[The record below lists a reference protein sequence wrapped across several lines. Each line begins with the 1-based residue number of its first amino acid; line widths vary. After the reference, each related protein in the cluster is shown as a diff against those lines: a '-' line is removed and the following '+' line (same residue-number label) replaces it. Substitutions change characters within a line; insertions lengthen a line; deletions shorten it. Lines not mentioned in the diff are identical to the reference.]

1 MAFQDILA
9 AIDIVTGPDPAHSI
23 LAFSIVVGLFLLWLR
38 KQALARFYKAGIYV
52 AALASDALFASVK
65 LSLLWLA
72 GVASPFLALS
82 LFALLVNYF
91 WCAQQLDDIV
101 DKADPSLPECDY
113 VAAFRLMNSVDRD
126 RLSRMQL
133 TCLDKDRI
141 FCNIYLGNNGVA
153 KRMLENE
160 NLEPAFRHFALHIIA
175 DAACDRAWSQ
185 AELESAL
192 AEKTDKTDPFIT
204 VQLWHNRAISYVVN
218 GQFKVADDEFKKTY
232 REAKRLGVRN
242 KSFLLLL
249 FENAALNK
257 TKIGLPDGGVKE
269 GWGLIEECEKALAPI
284 GPNDFGQLF
293 NLRLLFMRQIGT
305 SIEDRN
311 KLYLVEVKN
320 TLSNASLSEQQR
332 VVAMASL
339 GRIAWSDG
347 LDPAPVLNFFAR
359 CDRFLC
365 VSDPDARYYAHKNLS
380 AMLSGLAVNDR
391 FPNTMAESVMRYFK
405 DGDAEHDLD
414 VMEDGLPPEAILRR
428 SQVLRERAA
437 LALMVGESVER
448 AVSYT
453 DEAIGL
459 LERSLQVMAALE
471 CRWQLARLTLYDKP
485 EVAKLQLSIAE
496 ERLAALN
503 KQPSLGY
510 PYFEMSLCYALLGM
524 RAECKGAY
532 ERAAGFETPMGQYA
546 PGVRINRTAAT
557 FCARFYMLTE
567 MLGNPEEVCPLLKTR
582 EGRAWLSRYPKVS
595 SLSKTLL
602 CGKFLGN
609 GDFVPAMTR
618 LFLDETGKLYA
629 ETWLVV
635 QEIGL
640 AFDLDSRKPG
650 EEYGLVFE
658 IQRHPLIADGDALAR
673 VAARR
678 GHTVLDARLNQ
689 CNKDLLGA
697 DDATAV
703 FDVLDALGILTEGRV
718 PTLEDIMK
726 SYLESCVDV
735 PAGGWD
741 ASAEG

>member
-113 VAAFRLMNSVDRD
+113 VAAFRLMNAVDRD

-175 DAACDRAWSQ
+175 DAACDRAGSQ

-320 TLSNASLSEQQR
+320 TLSNASFSEQQR

-391 FPNTMAESVMRYFK
+391 FPNTLAESVMRYFK

-524 RAECKGAY
+524 RAECRVAY
-532 ERAAGFETPMGQYA
+532 ERAAGFETPMGHYA
-546 PGVRINRTAAT
+546 PGIRINRTAA
-557 FCARFYMLTE
+557 FCARFYILTE

-602 CGKFLGN
+602 CGKFLGY

-618 LFLDETGKLYA
+618 LFLDEAGKLYA

-703 FDVLDALGILTEGRV
+703 FDVLDALGILAEGRV

-735 PAGGWD
+735 PASG
-741 ASAEG
+741 

>member
-175 DAACDRAWSQ
+175 DAACDRAGSQ

-391 FPNTMAESVMRYFK
+391 FPNTLAESVMRYFK

-524 RAECKGAY
+524 RAECRVAY
-532 ERAAGFETPMGQYA
+532 ERAAGFETPMGHYA
-546 PGVRINRTAAT
+546 PGIRINRTAAA
-557 FCARFYMLTE
+557 FEL
-567 MLGNPEEVCPLLKTR
+567 PPISWTR
-582 EGRAWLSRYPKVS
+582 EMGGFLCVS
-595 SLSKTLL
+595 T
-602 CGKFLGN
+602 
-609 GDFVPAMTR
+609 
-618 LFLDETGKLYA
+618 
-629 ETWLVV
+629 
-635 QEIGL
+635 
-640 AFDLDSRKPG
+640 
-650 EEYGLVFE
+650 
-658 IQRHPLIADGDALAR
+658 
-673 VAARR
+673 
-678 GHTVLDARLNQ
+678 
-689 CNKDLLGA
+689 
-697 DDATAV
+697 
-703 FDVLDALGILTEGRV
+703 
-718 PTLEDIMK
+718 
-726 SYLESCVDV
+726 
-735 PAGGWD
+735 
-741 ASAEG
+741 

>member
-113 VAAFRLMNSVDRD
+113 VAAFRLMNAVDRD

-175 DAACDRAWSQ
+175 DAACDRAGSQ

-391 FPNTMAESVMRYFK
+391 FPNTLAESVMRYFK

-524 RAECKGAY
+524 RAECRVAY
-532 ERAAGFETPMGQYA
+532 ERAAGFETPMGHYA
-546 PGVRINRTAAT
+546 PGIRINRTAA
-557 FCARFYMLTE
+557 FCARFYILTE

-602 CGKFLGN
+602 CGKFLGY

-618 LFLDETGKLYA
+618 LFLDEAGKLYA

-703 FDVLDALGILTEGRV
+703 FDVLDALGILAEGRV

-735 PAGGWD
+735 PASG
-741 ASAEG
+741 

>member
-9 AIDIVTGPDPAHSI
+9 ALDIVTGPDPAHSI

-175 DAACDRAWSQ
+175 DAACDRAGSQ

-391 FPNTMAESVMRYFK
+391 FPNTLAESVMRYFK

-524 RAECKGAY
+524 RAECRVAY
-532 ERAAGFETPMGQYA
+532 ERAAGFETPMGHYA
-546 PGVRINRTAAT
+546 PGIRINRTAA
-557 FCARFYMLTE
+557 FCARFYILTE

-582 EGRAWLSRYPKVS
+582 EGRAWMSRYPKVS

-602 CGKFLGN
+602 CGKFLGY

-618 LFLDETGKLYA
+618 LFLDEAGKLYA

-703 FDVLDALGILTEGRV
+703 FDVLDALGILAEGRV

-735 PAGGWD
+735 PAGG
-741 ASAEG
+741 

>member
-175 DAACDRAWSQ
+175 DAACDRAGSQ

-391 FPNTMAESVMRYFK
+391 FPNTLAESVMRYFK

-524 RAECKGAY
+524 RAECRVAY
-532 ERAAGFETPMGQYA
+532 ERAAGFETPMGHYA
-546 PGVRINRTAAT
+546 PGIRINRTAA
-557 FCARFYMLTE
+557 FCARFYILTE

-602 CGKFLGN
+602 CGKFLGY

-618 LFLDETGKLYA
+618 LFLDEAGKLYA

-703 FDVLDALGILTEGRV
+703 FDVLDALGILAEGRV

-735 PAGGWD
+735 PAGG
-741 ASAEG
+741 

>member
-113 VAAFRLMNSVDRD
+113 VAAFRLMNAVDRD

-175 DAACDRAWSQ
+175 DAACDRAGSQ

-332 VVAMASL
+332 AVAMASL

-391 FPNTMAESVMRYFK
+391 FPNTLAESVMRYFK

-524 RAECKGAY
+524 RAECRVAY
-532 ERAAGFETPMGQYA
+532 ERAAGFETPMGHYA
-546 PGVRINRTAAT
+546 PGIRINRTAA
-557 FCARFYMLTE
+557 FCARFYILTE

-602 CGKFLGN
+602 CGKFLGY

-618 LFLDETGKLYA
+618 LFLDEAGKLYA

-703 FDVLDALGILTEGRV
+703 FDVLDALGILAEGRV

-735 PAGGWD
+735 PASG
-741 ASAEG
+741 

>member
-1 MAFQDILA
+1 
-9 AIDIVTGPDPAHSI
+9 
-23 LAFSIVVGLFLLWLR
+23 
-38 KQALARFYKAGIYV
+38 
-52 AALASDALFASVK
+52 
-65 LSLLWLA
+65 
-72 GVASPFLALS
+72 
-82 LFALLVNYF
+82 
-91 WCAQQLDDIV
+91 
-101 DKADPSLPECDY
+101 
-113 VAAFRLMNSVDRD
+113 
-126 RLSRMQL
+126 
-133 TCLDKDRI
+133 
-141 FCNIYLGNNGVA
+141 
-153 KRMLENE
+153 
-160 NLEPAFRHFALHIIA
+160 
-175 DAACDRAWSQ
+175 
-185 AELESAL
+185 
-192 AEKTDKTDPFIT
+192 
-204 VQLWHNRAISYVVN
+204 
-218 GQFKVADDEFKKTY
+218 
-232 REAKRLGVRN
+232 
-242 KSFLLLL
+242 
-249 FENAALNK
+249 
-257 TKIGLPDGGVKE
+257 
-269 GWGLIEECEKALAPI
+269 
-284 GPNDFGQLF
+284 
-293 NLRLLFMRQIGT
+293 
-305 SIEDRN
+305 
-311 KLYLVEVKN
+311 
-320 TLSNASLSEQQR
+320 
-332 VVAMASL
+332 
-339 GRIAWSDG
+339 
-347 LDPAPVLNFFAR
+347 
-359 CDRFLC
+359 
-365 VSDPDARYYAHKNLS
+365 
-380 AMLSGLAVNDR
+380 MLSGLAVNDC
-391 FPNTMAESVMRYFK
+391 FPNTLAESVMRYFK

-459 LERSLQVMAALE
+459 LERSLQDMAALE

-524 RAECKGAY
+524 RAECRVAY
-532 ERAAGFETPMGQYA
+532 ERAAGFETPMGHYA
-546 PGVRINRTAAT
+546 PGIRINRTAAA
-557 FCARFYMLTE
+557 FCARFYILTE

-602 CGKFLGN
+602 CGKFLGY

-618 LFLDETGKLYA
+618 LFLDEAGKLYA

-703 FDVLDALGILTEGRV
+703 FDVLDALGILAEGRV

-735 PAGGWD
+735 PAGG
-741 ASAEG
+741 

>member
-175 DAACDRAWSQ
+175 DAACDRAGSQ

-391 FPNTMAESVMRYFK
+391 FPNTLAESVMRYFK

-428 SQVLRERAA
+428 SQVLRERTA

-524 RAECKGAY
+524 RAECRVAY
-532 ERAAGFETPMGQYA
+532 ERAAGFETPMGHYA
-546 PGVRINRTAAT
+546 PGIRINRTAA
-557 FCARFYMLTE
+557 FCARFYILTE

-602 CGKFLGN
+602 CGKFLGY

-618 LFLDETGKLYA
+618 LFLDEAGKLYA

-697 DDATAV
+697 DGATAV
-703 FDVLDALGILTEGRV
+703 FDVLDALGILAEGRV

-735 PAGGWD
+735 PAGG
-741 ASAEG
+741 

>member
-1 MAFQDILA
+1 MAEI
-9 AIDIVTGPDPAHSI
+9 S
-23 LAFSIVVGLFLLWLR
+23 
-38 KQALARFYKAGIYV
+38 
-52 AALASDALFASVK
+52 
-65 LSLLWLA
+65 
-72 GVASPFLALS
+72 
-82 LFALLVNYF
+82 
-91 WCAQQLDDIV
+91 
-101 DKADPSLPECDY
+101 
-113 VAAFRLMNSVDRD
+113 
-126 RLSRMQL
+126 
-133 TCLDKDRI
+133 
-141 FCNIYLGNNGVA
+141 
-153 KRMLENE
+153 
-160 NLEPAFRHFALHIIA
+160 
-175 DAACDRAWSQ
+175 
-185 AELESAL
+185 
-192 AEKTDKTDPFIT
+192 DKTDPFIK
-204 VQLWHNRAISYVVN
+204 VQLWHNRAVGYIVN

-249 FENAALNK
+249 FENATLNK
-257 TKIGLPDGGVKE
+257 TKIGLPDGGIEE

-293 NLRLLFMRQIGT
+293 NLRLLFMRQIGA

-311 KLYLVEVKN
+311 KLYLAEVES

-339 GRIAWSDG
+339 GRIAWADG
-347 LDPAPVLNFFAR
+347 LDPAPVLNFFEG

-365 VSDPDARYYAHKNLS
+365 VSDPDARYYAHMNLR
-380 AMLSGLAVNDR
+380 AMLSGLAVDDR
-391 FPNTMAESVMRYFK
+391 SLNTLAESVMRYFK

-437 LALMVGESVER
+437 LALMVGENVER

-459 LERSLQVMAALE
+459 LEGSLQVMAALE

-485 EVAKLQLSIAE
+485 EVAKMQLSIAE
-496 ERLAALN
+496 ERLATLN

-510 PYFEMSLCYALLGM
+510 PYLEMSLCYALLGM
-524 RAECKGAY
+524 RAECRGAY
-532 ERAAGFETPMGQYA
+532 ERAAGFETPMSHYA
-546 PGVRINRTAAT
+546 PGIRINITAAA

-602 CGKFLGN
+602 CGKFLGY
-609 GDFVPAMTR
+609 GDVVPAMTR
-618 LFLDETGKLYA
+618 LFLDEAGKLYA

-650 EEYGLVFE
+650 EEYGLVVE
-658 IQRHPLIADGDALAR
+658 IQRHPLVADDDALAR
-673 VAARR
+673 VAVQH
-678 GHTVLDARLNQ
+678 GYTVLGARLDL
-689 CNKDLLGA
+689 CNEDLLGV
-697 DDATAV
+697 DDAAAV
-703 FDVLDALGILTEGRV
+703 FDVLDALGILAEGRV

-735 PAGGWD
+735 PAGGWGTF
-741 ASAEG
+741 AER

>member
-133 TCLDKDRI
+133 TCLDKDRF

-175 DAACDRAWSQ
+175 DAACDRAGSQ

-391 FPNTMAESVMRYFK
+391 FPNTLAESVMRYFK

-459 LERSLQVMAALE
+459 LERSLQDMAALE
-471 CRWQLARLTLYDKP
+471 CRWQLARLTLY
-485 EVAKLQLSIAE
+485 
-496 ERLAALN
+496 
-503 KQPSLGY
+503 
-510 PYFEMSLCYALLGM
+510 
-524 RAECKGAY
+524 
-532 ERAAGFETPMGQYA
+532 
-546 PGVRINRTAAT
+546 
-557 FCARFYMLTE
+557 
-567 MLGNPEEVCPLLKTR
+567 
-582 EGRAWLSRYPKVS
+582 
-595 SLSKTLL
+595 
-602 CGKFLGN
+602 
-609 GDFVPAMTR
+609 
-618 LFLDETGKLYA
+618 
-629 ETWLVV
+629 
-635 QEIGL
+635 
-640 AFDLDSRKPG
+640 
-650 EEYGLVFE
+650 
-658 IQRHPLIADGDALAR
+658 
-673 VAARR
+673 
-678 GHTVLDARLNQ
+678 
-689 CNKDLLGA
+689 
-697 DDATAV
+697 
-703 FDVLDALGILTEGRV
+703 
-718 PTLEDIMK
+718 
-726 SYLESCVDV
+726 
-735 PAGGWD
+735 
-741 ASAEG
+741 

>member
-175 DAACDRAWSQ
+175 DAACDRAGSQ

-391 FPNTMAESVMRYFK
+391 FPNTLAESVMRYFK

-524 RAECKGAY
+524 RAECRVAY
-532 ERAAGFETPMGQYA
+532 ERAAGFETPMGHYA
-546 PGVRINRTAAT
+546 PGIRINRTAA
-557 FCARFYMLTE
+557 FCARFYILTE

-582 EGRAWLSRYPKVS
+582 EGRAWMSRYPKVS

-602 CGKFLGN
+602 CGKFLGY

-618 LFLDETGKLYA
+618 LFLDEAGKLYA

-703 FDVLDALGILTEGRV
+703 FDVLDALGILAEGRV

-735 PAGGWD
+735 PAGG
-741 ASAEG
+741 

>member
-175 DAACDRAWSQ
+175 DAACDRAGSQ

-391 FPNTMAESVMRYFK
+391 FPNTLAESVMRYFK

-524 RAECKGAY
+524 RAECRVAY
-532 ERAAGFETPMGQYA
+532 ERAAGFETPMGHYA
-546 PGVRINRTAAT
+546 PGIRINRTAA
-557 FCARFYMLTE
+557 FCARFYILTE

-602 CGKFLGN
+602 CGKFLGY

-618 LFLDETGKLYA
+618 LFLDEAGLYA

-703 FDVLDALGILTEGRV
+703 FDVLDALGILAEGRV

-735 PAGGWD
+735 PASG
-741 ASAEG
+741 

>member
-141 FCNIYLGNNGVA
+141 FCNIYLGNNDVA

-175 DAACDRAWSQ
+175 DAACDRAGSQ

-391 FPNTMAESVMRYFK
+391 FPNTLAESVMRYFK

-428 SQVLRERAA
+428 SQVLPERAA

-524 RAECKGAY
+524 RAECRVAY
-532 ERAAGFETPMGQYA
+532 ERAAGFETPMGHYA
-546 PGVRINRTAAT
+546 PGIRINRTAA
-557 FCARFYMLTE
+557 FCARFYILTE

-602 CGKFLGN
+602 CGKFLGY

-618 LFLDETGKLYA
+618 LFLDEAGKLYA

-703 FDVLDALGILTEGRV
+703 FDVLDALGILAEGRV

-735 PAGGWD
+735 PASG
-741 ASAEG
+741 

>member
-133 TCLDKDRI
+133 TCLDKDRF

-175 DAACDRAWSQ
+175 DAACDRAGSQ

-269 GWGLIEECEKALAPI
+269 GWALIEECEKALAPI

-391 FPNTMAESVMRYFK
+391 FPNTLAESVMRYFK

-459 LERSLQVMAALE
+459 LERSLQDMAALE

-524 RAECKGAY
+524 RAECRVAY
-532 ERAAGFETPMGQYA
+532 ERAAGFETPMGHYA
-546 PGVRINRTAAT
+546 PGIRINRTAAA
-557 FCARFYMLTE
+557 FCARFYILTV
-567 MLGNPEEVCPLLKTR
+567 MLGKLEEVCPLLKTR

-602 CGKFLGN
+602 CGKFLGY

-618 LFLDETGKLYA
+618 LVLDEAGKLYA
-629 ETWLVV
+629 ATWLVV

-658 IQRHPLIADGDALAR
+658 IQMHPLIADGDALAR

-703 FDVLDALGILTEGRV
+703 FDVLDAVGILAEGRV

-735 PAGGWD
+735 PAGG
-741 ASAEG
+741 

>member
-175 DAACDRAWSQ
+175 DAACDRAGSQ

-218 GQFKVADDEFKKTY
+218 GQLKVADDEFKKTY

-320 TLSNASLSEQQR
+320 TFSNASLSEQQR

-347 LDPAPVLNFFAR
+347 LDLAPVLNFFAR

-391 FPNTMAESVMRYFK
+391 FPNTLAESVMRYFK

-428 SQVLRERAA
+428 SQVLRERTA

-524 RAECKGAY
+524 RAECRVAY
-532 ERAAGFETPMGQYA
+532 ERAAGFETPMGHYA
-546 PGVRINRTAAT
+546 PGIRINKTAAA
-557 FCARFYMLTE
+557 FCARFYILTE

-602 CGKFLGN
+602 CGKLLGY

-618 LFLDETGKLYA
+618 LFLDEAGKLYA

-703 FDVLDALGILTEGRV
+703 FDVLDALGILAEGRV

-735 PAGGWD
+735 PAGG
-741 ASAEG
+741 

>member
-175 DAACDRAWSQ
+175 DAACDRAGSQ

-391 FPNTMAESVMRYFK
+391 FPNTLAESVMRYFK

-524 RAECKGAY
+524 RAECRVAY
-532 ERAAGFETPMGQYA
+532 ERAAGFETPMGHYA
-546 PGVRINRTAAT
+546 PGIRINRTAA
-557 FCARFYMLTE
+557 FCARFYILTE

-582 EGRAWLSRYPKVS
+582 EGRAWMSRYPKVS

-602 CGKFLGN
+602 CGKFLGY

-618 LFLDETGKLYA
+618 LFLDEAGKLYA

-703 FDVLDALGILTEGRV
+703 FDVLDALGILAEGRV
-718 PTLEDIMK
+718 PTLEDIKK

-735 PAGGWD
+735 PAGG
-741 ASAEG
+741 

>member
-113 VAAFRLMNSVDRD
+113 VAAFRLMNAVDRD

-175 DAACDRAWSQ
+175 DAACDRAGSQ

-269 GWGLIEECEKALAPI
+269 GWGMIEECEKALAPI

-391 FPNTMAESVMRYFK
+391 FPNTLAESVMRYFK

-524 RAECKGAY
+524 RAECRVAY
-532 ERAAGFETPMGQYA
+532 ERAAGFETPMGHYA
-546 PGVRINRTAAT
+546 PGIRINRTAA
-557 FCARFYMLTE
+557 FCARFYILTE

-602 CGKFLGN
+602 CGKFLGY

-618 LFLDETGKLYA
+618 LFLDEAGKLYA

-703 FDVLDALGILTEGRV
+703 FDVLDALGILAEGRV

-735 PAGGWD
+735 PASG
-741 ASAEG
+741 

>member
-113 VAAFRLMNSVDRD
+113 VAAFRLMNAVDRD

-175 DAACDRAWSQ
+175 DAACDRAGSQ

-391 FPNTMAESVMRYFK
+391 FPNTLAESVMRYFK

-485 EVAKLQLSIAE
+485 EVAKFQLSIAE

-524 RAECKGAY
+524 RAECRVAY
-532 ERAAGFETPMGQYA
+532 ERAAGFETPMGHYA
-546 PGVRINRTAAT
+546 PGIRINRTAA
-557 FCARFYMLTE
+557 FCARFYILTE

-602 CGKFLGN
+602 CGKFLGY

-618 LFLDETGKLYA
+618 LFLDEAGKLYA

-703 FDVLDALGILTEGRV
+703 FDVLDALGILAEGRV

-735 PAGGWD
+735 PASG
-741 ASAEG
+741 

>member
-175 DAACDRAWSQ
+175 DAACDRAGSQ

-391 FPNTMAESVMRYFK
+391 FPNTLAESVMRYFK

-428 SQVLRERAA
+428 SQVLPERAA
-437 LALMVGESVER
+437 LALMVGESVEH

-524 RAECKGAY
+524 RAECRVAY
-532 ERAAGFETPMGQYA
+532 ERAAGFETPMGHYA
-546 PGVRINRTAAT
+546 PGIRINRTAA
-557 FCARFYMLTE
+557 FCARFYILTE

-602 CGKFLGN
+602 CGKFLGY

-618 LFLDETGKLYA
+618 LFLDEAGKLYA

-703 FDVLDALGILTEGRV
+703 FDVLDALGILAEGRV

-735 PAGGWD
+735 PASG
-741 ASAEG
+741 

>member
-175 DAACDRAWSQ
+175 DAACDRAGSQ

-380 AMLSGLAVNDR
+380 AVLSGLAVNDR
-391 FPNTMAESVMRYFK
+391 FPNTLAESVMRDFK

-524 RAECKGAY
+524 RAECRVAY
-532 ERAAGFETPMGQYA
+532 ERAAGFETPMGHYA
-546 PGVRINRTAAT
+546 PGIRINRTAA
-557 FCARFYMLTE
+557 FCARFYILTE

-602 CGKFLGN
+602 CGKFLGY

-618 LFLDETGKLYA
+618 LFLDEAGKLYA

-703 FDVLDALGILTEGRV
+703 FDVLDALGILAEGRV

-735 PAGGWD
+735 PAGG
-741 ASAEG
+741 

>member
-175 DAACDRAWSQ
+175 DAACDRAGSQ

-218 GQFKVADDEFKKTY
+218 GQLKVADDEFKKTY

-320 TLSNASLSEQQR
+320 TFSNASLSEQQR

-391 FPNTMAESVMRYFK
+391 FPNTLAESVMRYFK

-428 SQVLRERAA
+428 SQVLRERTA

-524 RAECKGAY
+524 RAECRVAY
-532 ERAAGFETPMGQYA
+532 ERAAGFETPMGHYA
-546 PGVRINRTAAT
+546 PGIRINRTAA
-557 FCARFYMLTE
+557 FCARFYILTE

-602 CGKFLGN
+602 CGKFLGY

-618 LFLDETGKLYA
+618 LFLDEAGKLYA

-703 FDVLDALGILTEGRV
+703 FDVLDALGILAEGRV

-735 PAGGWD
+735 PAGG
-741 ASAEG
+741 

>member
-133 TCLDKDRI
+133 TCLDKDRF

-175 DAACDRAWSQ
+175 DAACDRAGSQ

-391 FPNTMAESVMRYFK
+391 FPNTLAESVMRYFK

-459 LERSLQVMAALE
+459 LERSLQDMAALE

-524 RAECKGAY
+524 RAECRVAY
-532 ERAAGFETPMGQYA
+532 ERAAGFETPMGHYA
-546 PGVRINRTAAT
+546 PGIRINRTAA
-557 FCARFYMLTE
+557 FCARFYILTE

-602 CGKFLGN
+602 CGKFLGY

-618 LFLDETGKLYA
+618 LFLDEAGKLYA

-703 FDVLDALGILTEGRV
+703 FDVLDALGILAEGRV

-735 PAGGWD
+735 PAGG
-741 ASAEG
+741 

>member
-9 AIDIVTGPDPAHSI
+9 AIDIVTGPDQAHSI

-175 DAACDRAWSQ
+175 DAACDRAGSQ

-391 FPNTMAESVMRYFK
+391 FPNTLAESVMRYFK

-524 RAECKGAY
+524 RAECRVAY
-532 ERAAGFETPMGQYA
+532 ERAAGFETPMGHYA
-546 PGVRINRTAAT
+546 PGIRINRTAA
-557 FCARFYMLTE
+557 FCARFYILTE

-602 CGKFLGN
+602 CGKFLGY

-618 LFLDETGKLYA
+618 LFLDEAGKLYA

-703 FDVLDALGILTEGRV
+703 FDVLDALGILAEGRV

-735 PAGGWD
+735 PASG
-741 ASAEG
+741 

>member
-1 MAFQDILA
+1 MAFQDVLA

-133 TCLDKDRI
+133 TCLDKDRF

-175 DAACDRAWSQ
+175 DAACDRAGSQ

-391 FPNTMAESVMRYFK
+391 FPNTLAESVMRYFK

-459 LERSLQVMAALE
+459 LERSLQDMAALE

-524 RAECKGAY
+524 RAECRVAY
-532 ERAAGFETPMGQYA
+532 ERAAGFETPMGHYA
-546 PGVRINRTAAT
+546 PGIRINRTAA
-557 FCARFYMLTE
+557 FCARFYILTE

-602 CGKFLGN
+602 CGKFLGY

-618 LFLDETGKLYA
+618 LFLDEAGKLYA

-640 AFDLDSRKPG
+640 AFDLDSKKPG

-703 FDVLDALGILTEGRV
+703 FDVLDALGILAEGRV

-735 PAGGWD
+735 PAGG
-741 ASAEG
+741 

>member
-101 DKADPSLPECDY
+101 DKADPFLPECDY

-175 DAACDRAWSQ
+175 DAACDRAGSQ

-391 FPNTMAESVMRYFK
+391 FPNTLAESVMRYFK

-524 RAECKGAY
+524 RAECRVAY
-532 ERAAGFETPMGQYA
+532 ERAAGFETPMGHYA
-546 PGVRINRTAAT
+546 PGIRINRTAA
-557 FCARFYMLTE
+557 FCARFYILTE

-602 CGKFLGN
+602 CGKFLGY

-618 LFLDETGKLYA
+618 LFLDEAGKLYA

-703 FDVLDALGILTEGRV
+703 FDVLDALGILAEGRV

-735 PAGGWD
+735 PASG
-741 ASAEG
+741 

>member
-113 VAAFRLMNSVDRD
+113 VAAFRLMNAVDRD

-160 NLEPAFRHFALHIIA
+160 NLEPAFRHFVLHIIA
-175 DAACDRAWSQ
+175 DAACDRAGSQ

-391 FPNTMAESVMRYFK
+391 FPNTLAESVMRYFK

-524 RAECKGAY
+524 RAECRVAY
-532 ERAAGFETPMGQYA
+532 ERAAGFETPMGHYA
-546 PGVRINRTAAT
+546 PGIRINRTAA
-557 FCARFYMLTE
+557 FCARFYILTE

-602 CGKFLGN
+602 CGKFLGY

-618 LFLDETGKLYA
+618 LFLDEAGKLYA

-703 FDVLDALGILTEGRV
+703 FDVLDALGILAEGRV

-735 PAGGWD
+735 PASG
-741 ASAEG
+741 

>member
-113 VAAFRLMNSVDRD
+113 VAAFRLMNAVDRD

-175 DAACDRAWSQ
+175 DAACDRAGSQ

-391 FPNTMAESVMRYFK
+391 FPNTLAESVMRYFK

-524 RAECKGAY
+524 RAECRVAY
-532 ERAAGFETPMGQYA
+532 ERAAGFETPMGHYA
-546 PGVRINRTAAT
+546 PGIRINRTAA
-557 FCARFYMLTE
+557 FCARFYILTE

-602 CGKFLGN
+602 CGKFLGY

-618 LFLDETGKLYA
+618 LFLDAAGKLYA

-703 FDVLDALGILTEGRV
+703 FDVLDALGILAEGRV

-735 PAGGWD
+735 PASG
-741 ASAEG
+741 

>member
-9 AIDIVTGPDPAHSI
+9 AFDIVTGPDPAHSI

-141 FCNIYLGNNGVA
+141 ICNIYLGNNGVA

-175 DAACDRAWSQ
+175 DAACDRAGSQ

-257 TKIGLPDGGVKE
+257 TKIGLPDGGVNE

-391 FPNTMAESVMRYFK
+391 FPNTLAESVMRYFK

-428 SQVLRERAA
+428 SQVLRERTA

-524 RAECKGAY
+524 RAECRVAY
-532 ERAAGFETPMGQYA
+532 ERAAGFETPMGHYA
-546 PGVRINRTAAT
+546 PGIRINRTAA
-557 FCARFYMLTE
+557 FCARFYILTE

-602 CGKFLGN
+602 CGKFLGY

-618 LFLDETGKLYA
+618 LFLDEAGKLYA

-703 FDVLDALGILTEGRV
+703 FDVLDALGILAEGRV

-735 PAGGWD
+735 PAGG
-741 ASAEG
+741 

>member
-133 TCLDKDRI
+133 TCLDKDRF

-175 DAACDRAWSQ
+175 DAACDRAGSQ

-391 FPNTMAESVMRYFK
+391 FPNTLAESVMRYFK

-459 LERSLQVMAALE
+459 LERSLQDMAALE

-524 RAECKGAY
+524 RAECRVAY
-532 ERAAGFETPMGQYA
+532 ERAAGFETPMGHYA
-546 PGVRINRTAAT
+546 PGIRINRTAA
-557 FCARFYMLTE
+557 FCARFYILTE

-602 CGKFLGN
+602 CGKFLGY

-618 LFLDETGKLYA
+618 LFLDEAGKLYA

-640 AFDLDSRKPG
+640 AFGLDSRKPG

-703 FDVLDALGILTEGRV
+703 FDVLDALGILAEGRV

-735 PAGGWD
+735 PAGG
-741 ASAEG
+741 

>member
-1 MAFQDILA
+1 M
-9 AIDIVTGPDPAHSI
+9 
-23 LAFSIVVGLFLLWLR
+23 LWLR

-133 TCLDKDRI
+133 TCLDKDRF

-175 DAACDRAWSQ
+175 DAACDRAGSQ

-192 AEKTDKTDPFIT
+192 ADKTDKTDPFIT

-320 TLSNASLSEQQR
+320 TLSNASLFEQQR

-391 FPNTMAESVMRYFK
+391 FPNTLAESVMRYFK

-459 LERSLQVMAALE
+459 LERSLQDMAALE

-524 RAECKGAY
+524 RAECRVAY
-532 ERAAGFETPMGQYA
+532 ERAAGFETPMGHYA
-546 PGVRINRTAAT
+546 PGIRINRTAA
-557 FCARFYMLTE
+557 FCARFYILTE

-602 CGKFLGN
+602 CGKFLGY

-618 LFLDETGKLYA
+618 LFLDEAGKLYA

-697 DDATAV
+697 DDATAA
-703 FDVLDALGILTEGRV
+703 FDVLDALGILAEGRV

-735 PAGGWD
+735 PAGG
-741 ASAEG
+741 

>member
-175 DAACDRAWSQ
+175 DAACDRAGSQ

-311 KLYLVEVKN
+311 KLYLVEAKN

-391 FPNTMAESVMRYFK
+391 FPNTLAESVMRYFK

-503 KQPSLGY
+503 KQPSLG
-510 PYFEMSLCYALLGM
+510 
-524 RAECKGAY
+524 
-532 ERAAGFETPMGQYA
+532 
-546 PGVRINRTAAT
+546 
-557 FCARFYMLTE
+557 
-567 MLGNPEEVCPLLKTR
+567 
-582 EGRAWLSRYPKVS
+582 
-595 SLSKTLL
+595 
-602 CGKFLGN
+602 
-609 GDFVPAMTR
+609 
-618 LFLDETGKLYA
+618 
-629 ETWLVV
+629 
-635 QEIGL
+635 
-640 AFDLDSRKPG
+640 
-650 EEYGLVFE
+650 
-658 IQRHPLIADGDALAR
+658 
-673 VAARR
+673 
-678 GHTVLDARLNQ
+678 
-689 CNKDLLGA
+689 
-697 DDATAV
+697 
-703 FDVLDALGILTEGRV
+703 
-718 PTLEDIMK
+718 
-726 SYLESCVDV
+726 
-735 PAGGWD
+735 
-741 ASAEG
+741 

>member
-101 DKADPSLPECDY
+101 DKADSSLPECDY

-175 DAACDRAWSQ
+175 DAACDRAGSQ

-332 VVAMASL
+332 VVAMANL

-391 FPNTMAESVMRYFK
+391 FPNTLAESVMRYFK

-524 RAECKGAY
+524 RAECRVAY
-532 ERAAGFETPMGQYA
+532 ERAAGFETPMGHYA
-546 PGVRINRTAAT
+546 PGIRINRTAA
-557 FCARFYMLTE
+557 FCARFYILTE

-602 CGKFLGN
+602 CGKFLGY

-618 LFLDETGKLYA
+618 LFLDEAGKLYA

-703 FDVLDALGILTEGRV
+703 FDVLDALGILAEGRV

-735 PAGGWD
+735 PAGG
-741 ASAEG
+741 

>member
-175 DAACDRAWSQ
+175 DAACDRAGSQ

-391 FPNTMAESVMRYFK
+391 FPNTLAESVMRYFK

-524 RAECKGAY
+524 RAECRVAY
-532 ERAAGFETPMGQYA
+532 ERAAGFETPMGHYA
-546 PGVRINRTAAT
+546 PGIRINRTAA
-557 FCARFYMLTE
+557 FCARFYILTE

-602 CGKFLGN
+602 CGKFLGY

-618 LFLDETGKLYA
+618 LFLDEAGKLHA

-703 FDVLDALGILTEGRV
+703 FDVLDALGILAEGRV

-735 PAGGWD
+735 PASG
-741 ASAEG
+741 

>member
-101 DKADPSLPECDY
+101 DKADPSLLECDY
-113 VAAFRLMNSVDRD
+113 VAAFRLMNAVDRD

-175 DAACDRAWSQ
+175 DAACDRAGSQ

-391 FPNTMAESVMRYFK
+391 FPNTLAESVMRYFK

-524 RAECKGAY
+524 RAECRVAY
-532 ERAAGFETPMGQYA
+532 ERAAGFETPMGHYA
-546 PGVRINRTAAT
+546 PGIRINRTAA
-557 FCARFYMLTE
+557 FCARFYILTE

-602 CGKFLGN
+602 CGKFLGY

-618 LFLDETGKLYA
+618 LFLDEAGKLYA

-703 FDVLDALGILTEGRV
+703 FDVLDALGILAEGRV

-735 PAGGWD
+735 PASG
-741 ASAEG
+741 

>member
-175 DAACDRAWSQ
+175 DAACDRAGSQ

-365 VSDPDARYYAHKNLS
+365 VSDPNARYYAHKNLS

-391 FPNTMAESVMRYFK
+391 FPNTLAESVMRYFK

-524 RAECKGAY
+524 RAECRVAY
-532 ERAAGFETPMGQYA
+532 ERAAGFETPMGHYA
-546 PGVRINRTAAT
+546 PGIRINRTAA
-557 FCARFYMLTE
+557 FCARFYILTE

-602 CGKFLGN
+602 CGKFLGY

-618 LFLDETGKLYA
+618 LFLDEAGKLYA

-703 FDVLDALGILTEGRV
+703 FDVLDALGILAEGRV

-735 PAGGWD
+735 PAGG
-741 ASAEG
+741 

>member
-175 DAACDRAWSQ
+175 DAACDRAGSQ

-284 GPNDFGQLF
+284 GPNGFGQLF

-391 FPNTMAESVMRYFK
+391 FPNTLAESVMRYFK

-524 RAECKGAY
+524 RAECRVAY
-532 ERAAGFETPMGQYA
+532 ERAAGFETPMGHYA
-546 PGVRINRTAAT
+546 PGIRINRTAA
-557 FCARFYMLTE
+557 FCARFYILTE

-602 CGKFLGN
+602 CGKFLGY

-618 LFLDETGKLYA
+618 LFLDEAGKLYA

-703 FDVLDALGILTEGRV
+703 FDVLDALGILAEGRV

-726 SYLESCVDV
+726 SYLESCVNV
-735 PAGGWD
+735 PAGG
-741 ASAEG
+741 

>member
-1 MAFQDILA
+1 M
-9 AIDIVTGPDPAHSI
+9 
-23 LAFSIVVGLFLLWLR
+23 R

-175 DAACDRAWSQ
+175 DAACDRAGSQ

-391 FPNTMAESVMRYFK
+391 FPNTLAESVMRYFK

-428 SQVLRERAA
+428 SQVLRERTA

-524 RAECKGAY
+524 RAECRVAY
-532 ERAAGFETPMGQYA
+532 ERAAGFETPMGHYA
-546 PGVRINRTAAT
+546 PGIRINRTAA
-557 FCARFYMLTE
+557 FCARFYILTE

-602 CGKFLGN
+602 CGKFLGY

-618 LFLDETGKLYA
+618 LFLDEAGKLYA

-703 FDVLDALGILTEGRV
+703 FDVLDALGILAEGRV

-735 PAGGWD
+735 PAGG
-741 ASAEG
+741 

>member
-153 KRMLENE
+153 KRMLENK

-175 DAACDRAWSQ
+175 DAACDRAGSQ

-391 FPNTMAESVMRYFK
+391 FPNTLAESVMRYFK

-524 RAECKGAY
+524 RAECRVAY
-532 ERAAGFETPMGQYA
+532 ERAAGFETPMGHYA
-546 PGVRINRTAAT
+546 PGIRINRTAA
-557 FCARFYMLTE
+557 FCARFYILTE

-602 CGKFLGN
+602 CGKFLGY

-618 LFLDETGKLYA
+618 LFLDEAGKLYA

-703 FDVLDALGILTEGRV
+703 FDVLDALGILAEGRV

-735 PAGGWD
+735 PAGG
-741 ASAEG
+741 